1 MDSEN
6 TTIHDLLF
14 QLYERNSQTFTKE
27 ELEWLACAIE
37 QAEVVATSLRYSLAN
52 AAFLLEQQPM
62 ASVAHDM
69 PDLISSA
76 THQLDAI
83 RGLLHVG
90 SSAAYRLRHPEK
102 FEKKESKPT
111 ADIEQLRK
119 QV

>member
-1 MDSEN
+1 MDTDN

-14 QLYERNSQTFTKE
+14 KLYEHNSQAFTKE
-27 ELEWLACAIE
+27 ELEWFAGAIE

-52 AAFLLEQQPM
+52 AAFLLEQQKM
-62 ASVAHDM
+62 ASVNHDM
-69 PDLISSA
+69 PDLLWS
-76 THQLDAI
+76 TMHQLDAI

-90 SSAAYRLRHPEK
+90 SSAAYRLRHPEL